1 MTERASQ
8 RPQLWKLK
16 WHKEY
21 TVDTLVTP
29 TDFPGNLV
37 CRGGFQAAVEIE
49 VENGHVGSGRGR
61 GR

>member
-1 MTERASQ
+1 MTEQASQ

-16 WHKEY
+16 GREEY
-21 TVDTLVTP
+21 TVDTLFRP

-37 CRGGFQAAVEIE
+37 CRGSFQAAVEI
-49 VENGHVGSGRGR
+49 GHVGSGRGR